1 MVMIS
6 NYYDATNLVRE
17 SESESCGDGEY
28 IVSSD
33 SDSGSDRNP
42 LGLYTRADDEVCVS
56 QYLSLPFYFVSCLG
70 ILLSLG
76 LNGSDSVSGAER

>member
-56 QYLSLPFYFVSCLG
+56 QYISSVLFCFLLG
-70 ILLSLG
+70 
-76 LNGSDSVSGAER
+76 DSVIIGTEWK